1 MIKSI
6 SIKNYQSHKDTF
18 IPLKDGLNVITGA
31 SDSGKSVILRAFR
44 WVLYNRP
51 LGDEIRNWDT
61 KNDDSVCVEIT
72 TNENIIVG
80 KERKKKKNIYYI
92 IENGNKQIFEA
103 VGQDVPEQIIK
114 ALGVTD
120 INIQSQHDK
129 YFLLD
134 SGISAGEVAKRFNE
148 MVGLDVIDKTF
159 KNFNSNISAIKGEKE
174 QSEKDIKTYTQKIKE
189 LSFIDIYLPQFEAL
203 QNKKKAIEQKQ
214 EKEIAIYS
222 LVEKIK
228 NIHVLQSKLRATISF
243 EDKINQL
250 INKQQEITLK
260 TEKYNNIQALLIN
273 GFKIEDELSLF
284 EILAGYEE
292 KIKTLK
298 EKIKGIE
305 LRKEEIGFIENKVHS
320 LKNIQN
326 LMLGLK
332 EKIKEN
338 TSQLN
343 KLLKQIKIC
352 PLCGTS
358 LTQDKINHILAN

>member
-18 IPLKDGLNVITGA
+18 IAFKEGLNVITGA

-61 KNDDSVCVEIT
+61 KNDDPVCVEIT
-72 TNENIIVG
+72 TDENIIVG

-92 IENGNKQIFEA
+92 IENENKQIFEA
-103 VGQDVPEQIIK
+103 VGQDVPEQIVT

-159 KNFNSNISAIKGEKE
+159 KNFNSNISTIKGEKE
-174 QSEKDIKTYTQKIKE
+174 QSEKDIKVYSQKIKE
-189 LSFIDIYLPQFEAL
+189 LSFIDTYLPQFEAL
-203 QNKKKAIEQKQ
+203 QNKQNEITKKQ
-214 EKEIAIYS
+214 EKEVAIYS
-222 LVEKIK
+222 LIEKIK
-228 NIHVLQSKLRATISF
+228 NIHNLQSKLKATISF

-250 INKQQEITLK
+250 INKKQEITLK
-260 TEKYNNIQALLIN
+260 TEKYNNIQVLFNN
-273 GFKIEDELSLF
+273 GVKIENELFLFKILTNY
-284 EILAGYEE
+284 EIKAKRL
-292 KIKTLK
+292 T
-298 EKIKGIE
+298 EKIKGIG
-305 LRKEEIGFIENKVHS
+305 LKKEKITFIENKIHS
-320 LKNIQN
+320 LKNIQS
-326 LMLGLK
+326 LMIGLK
-332 EKIKEN
+332 DKVKEN

-352 PLCGTS
+352 PFCGTS
-358 LTQDKINHILAN
+358 LTQDKINHILAD

>member
-214 EKEIAIYS
+214 EKEVTIYS

-228 NIHVLQSKLRATISF
+228 NIHALQSKLRATISF
-243 EDKINQL
+243 EDKINRL

-260 TEKYNNIQALLIN
+260 TEKYNNIQALFNN
-273 GFKIEDELSLF
+273 GVKIENELFLFKILTN
-284 EILAGYEE
+284 YE
-292 KIKTLK
+292 IKTKRLT
-298 EKIKGIE
+298 EKIKGIG
-305 LRKEEIGFIENKVHS
+305 LRKEKISFIENKIHS
-320 LKNIQN
+320 LKNIQS
-326 LMLGLK
+326 LMIGLK
-332 EKIKEN
+332 DKVKEN

-352 PLCGTS
+352 PFCGTS
-358 LTQDKINHILAN
+358 LTQDKINHILAD